1 MPSHLWGDQ
10 PEGWRMVKEDNI
22 KIIRRIV
29 ILAQKGIVV
38 LEIYFFQ
45 VSSNWINSSYSACC
59 NEGLFML
66 MEM

>member
-1 MPSHLWGDQ
+1 
-10 PEGWRMVKEDNI
+10 MVKEDNI